1 MNTIEQEKIP
11 NKWVSIFSMKCPNCR
26 KGNMYS
32 NKSLFP
38 LKRLL
43 DMPERCTECN
53 QKFEIQV
60 GFWYGTG
67 YISYALSVSLIFAM
81 AVAFA
86 VLYGFSWRDN
96 SIFIFIAIMVA
107 ALIVLQPYIMRL
119 SRVLYLYV
127 FVKYGEGY
135 EP

>member
-1 MNTIEQEKIP
+1 MNNEKIP
-11 NKWVSIFSMKCPNCR
+11 NKWLSIFKMKCPNCR

-32 NKSLFP
+32 NPSLLP
-38 LKRLL
+38 LGKLL
-43 DMPERCTECN
+43 DMPEHCTVCG

-67 YISYALSVSLIFAM
+67 YISYALSVALITAV
-81 AVAFA
+81 AVAFG

-96 SIFIFIAIMVA
+96 SIFIFIGIMVVLL
-107 ALIVLQPYIMRL
+107 ALMQPWIMRL

-127 FVKYGEGY
+127 FVKYGEGFQS
-135 EP
+135 